1 MTSALSGVM
10 ICFTADAKPTGSN
23 FDLTGVTD
31 SPAVTKAAVI
41 NATDFTKDG
50 YD

>member
-31 SPAVTKAAVI
+31 TAA
-41 NATDFTKDG
+41 AT
-50 YD
+50 